1 MKKHRLMNHQ
11 KYFRTLCFGLS
22 FLTAAC
28 TNESSLNTEPAE
40 WPKTS
45 ISIQATVDTKA
56 ANEPETAADN
66 GTITRAGGDKQVPAG
81 YRLRCKLEVYSKTTD
96 LRVAQAQLFIDDNS
110 GLTGAITFPDVHLPP
125 NDTYKAI
132 CWADYI
138 AAGTET
144 DLIYNTSKGLS
155 DIRLIE
161 TIGTVHAET
170 AANEADIED
179 AYAGQSETF
188 TIEASGA
195 VKEGDEEKLT
205 SIKLRRPFVKL
216 SLPWVKLTTEDGSVW
231 TDALRNIRIVYETGN
246 VLYTQ
251 FNAWTGEASGAR
263 TVSSA
268 LYPQTEERVSCAGGG
283 CLPDDTRVKANGTC
297 IFNGG
302 RWNGGALYPAH
313 ETAEISTEGKF
324 SSFLYLYD
332 PDVASHLVPDMAAY
346 GTSADIRVQLDL
358 GGPRIYREVPVPV

>member
-28 TNESSLNTEPAE
+28 TNESPLNTEPAE
-40 WPKTS
+40 GPKTS

-144 DLIYNTSKGLS
+144 ELIYNTSKGLS
-155 DIRLIE
+155 DIHLNRNNRHRSCGNRRQRSGYRRCLCR
-161 TIGTVHAET
+161 TI
-170 AANEADIED
+170 
-179 AYAGQSETF
+179 
-188 TIEASGA
+188 
-195 VKEGDEEKLT
+195 
-205 SIKLRRPFVKL
+205 
-216 SLPWVKLTTEDGSVW
+216 
-231 TDALRNIRIVYETGN
+231 RNFHHRSKRCC
-246 VLYTQ
+246 Q
-251 FNAWTGEASGAR
+251 
-263 TVSSA
+263 
-268 LYPQTEERVSCAGGG
+268 
-283 CLPDDTRVKANGTC
+283 
-297 IFNGG
+297 G
-302 RWNGGALYPAH
+302 RG
-313 ETAEISTEGKF
+313 
-324 SSFLYLYD
+324 
-332 PDVASHLVPDMAAY
+332 
-346 GTSADIRVQLDL
+346 
-358 GGPRIYREVPVPV
+358 

>member
-28 TNESSLNTEPAE
+28 TNESPLSTEPAE

-231 TDALRNIRIVYETGN
+231 TDALRNIRLVYETGK

-268 LYPQTEERVSCAGGG
+268 LYSKEV
-283 CLPDDTRVKANGTC
+283 
-297 IFNGG
+297 
-302 RWNGGALYPAH
+302 
-313 ETAEISTEGKF
+313 
-324 SSFLYLYD
+324 SSFNKTFALHDYL
-332 PDVASHLVPDMAAY
+332 L
-346 GTSADIRVQLDL
+346 
-358 GGPRIYREVPVPV
+358 VPVPMPDAIPLSFHIEAETTVGTPVTFKRYGSTATDYSSISIELPNPNYMLRIKGATAAIEDDETIYPLTFKEYIP

>member
-28 TNESSLNTEPAE
+28 TNESPLSTEPAE

-144 DLIYNTSKGLS
+144 DLMLMQDN
-155 DIRLIE
+155 
-161 TIGTVHAET
+161 
-170 AANEADIED
+170 
-179 AYAGQSETF
+179 
-188 TIEASGA
+188 
-195 VKEGDEEKLT
+195 
-205 SIKLRRPFVKL
+205 PKL
-216 SLPWVKLTTEDGSVW
+216 SPSKQ
-231 TDALRNIRIVYETGN
+231 A
-246 VLYTQ
+246 VLSKKGMKK
-251 FNAWTGEASGAR
+251 N
-263 TVSSA
+263 
-268 LYPQTEERVSCAGGG
+268 
-283 CLPDDTRVKANGTC
+283 
-297 IFNGG
+297 
-302 RWNGGALYPAH
+302 
-313 ETAEISTEGKF
+313 
-324 SSFLYLYD
+324 
-332 PDVASHLVPDMAAY
+332 
-346 GTSADIRVQLDL
+346 
-358 GGPRIYREVPVPV
+358 